1 MIKKHLKRDAFLL
14 PLTEHMCYNYFVDK
28 SIWKR
33 SCDSEISRRRSRVFP
48 GLPHNVIAQVIAT
61 IRLDDVI
68 LFIDIT
74 ALEIDLLR
82 GKRGIQFDGIT
93 VFEDLLFSKV
103 HQCFSQTLML
113 MIGKHEE
120 TVDVVFGDGDGSDG
134 GAIDEK
140 EIDEAV
146 FYI

>member
-14 PLTEHMCYNYFVDK
+14 PLIEHMCYNYFVDK

-82 GKRGIQFDGIT
+82 G
-93 VFEDLLFSKV
+93 
-103 HQCFSQTLML
+103 
-113 MIGKHEE
+113 
-120 TVDVVFGDGDGSDG
+120 
-134 GAIDEK
+134 
-140 EIDEAV
+140 
-146 FYI
+146 